1 VTRVLVTGATG
12 QDAGYLI
19 PKLAAQGYEVYGMMR
34 AGNPERAM
42 HLKDIPFLRL
52 IQGDLTDYG
61 SLVVVAT
68 QVNPDIIINTAGI
81 TSPATCWGVPEL
93 TAVTNGLGACRLLDI
108 LSNPEVRY
116 IQFGS
121 IAEFGPYGASKL
133 YAERMMD
140 DFRARGMHATTI
152 RFAGHHSPR
161 RSPIFFTRRV
171 SQMVAKIKRGEQKE
185 LHLGPLDRVQD
196 FGYAPEFMDAVME
209 ILDMDPGTYS
219 VGTGDPESLENF
231 VRYAF
236 QHVGLDFRDF
246 VAQGDYLVQPYDV
259 RSLSVM
265 PDERLAWDAKT
276 SVRQLAN
283 LMVEAD
289 LAG

>member
-34 AGNPERAM
+34 AGDPERAM

-116 IQFGS
+116 VQFGS

-161 RSPIFFTRRV
+161 RPPIFFTRRV
-171 SQMVAKIKRGEQKE
+171 SQMVAKIKRGEEKE
-185 LHLGPLDRVQD
+185 LHLGPLHRVQD

-209 ILDMDPGTYS
+209 ILGKDPGTYT
-219 VGTGDPESLENF
+219 VGTGKPDSLESF
-231 VRYAF
+231 VDFAF
-236 QHVGLDFRDF
+236 QAAGLEWRQYVTAD
-246 VAQGDYLVQPYDV
+246 DYEVQPYDV
-259 RSLSVM
+259 RSLSVA
-265 PDERLAWDAKT
+265 PDPRLNWKPTTEIWD
-276 SVRQLAN
+276 LARI
-283 LMVEAD
+283 MVEAD